1 MSSSVGLSI
10 PHAKSSLLTCTC
22 VCFDVD
28 STVITEEG
36 IDVLASHL
44 GKGSEVSE
52 WTSKAMGGNVKFEDA
67 LSARLGLIEP
77 SKSSIIECLKI
88 HPFKLSPGV
97 EKFIETLHEKNVDV
111 WLVSGGFRIMIEPIA
126 EVLNIPKDNIL
137 ANNIL
142 HDEEGNYVGFDSNEP
157 TSRDLGK
164 PAALNMIK
172 RSKGHESIVMV
183 GDGATDAQA
192 KPPAV
197 AFIGYGGVQDR
208 ESVREKA
215 DWFVYDFEELTEV
228 VKGRE

>member
-1 MSSSVGLSI
+1 L
-10 PHAKSSLLTCTC
+10 KSCDC

-36 IDVLASHL
+36 IDVLAEFL
-44 GKGSEVSE
+44 GKGEEVSA
-52 WTSKAMGGNVKFEDA
+52 WTAKAMGGNVKFEDA
-67 LSARLGLIEP
+67 LEARLGLIEP
-77 SKSSIIECLKI
+77 SKPKILECLEK
-88 HPFKLSPGV
+88 HPFELSPGV
-97 EKFIETLHEKNVDV
+97 QKFIEMLHSKNVDV

-126 EVLNIPKDNIL
+126 SVLNIPHENIL

-142 HDEEGNYVGFDSNEP
+142 HNADGDYTGFDPEEP

-164 PAALNMIK
+164 PAALSTIQS
-172 RSKGHESIVMV
+172 SKGHQNIIMI

-208 ESVREKA
+208 DAVREKA
-215 DWFVYDFEELTEV
+215 DWFVYDFEELTDIV
-228 VKGRE
+228 S